1 MLYTDPLR
9 LQQVIINLLNNALKF
24 TPDGGSITLD
34 YEIDEEDQCMLFS
47 VTDTGS
53 GIPEDKQELVFQRFE
68 AQRICAGNR
77 LGTGDLQTDHTTHG
91 RRYLD

>member
-53 GIPEDKQELVFQRFE
+53 GIPEDKQELVFQRLRSSTNLCRE
-68 AQRICAGNR
+68 QAWDWRSAN
-77 LGTGDLQTDHTTHG
+77 
-91 RRYLD
+91 